1 MPPTSPDTTEIRFA
15 LLERSNRRLRLALS
29 LLTLAGAALLL
40 MGQSGA
46 TREGRYQLFE
56 KEGNEAIMWDT
67 VTGEVRVYNLQNQD
81 RVSIDRAWIW

>member
-1 MPPTSPDTTEIRFA
+1 V
-15 LLERSNRRLRLALS
+15 S
-29 LLTLAGAALLL
+29 LLALAGAGLLL

-67 VTGEVRVYNLQNQD
+67 TTGEVRIYNLQNQD
-81 RVSIDRAWIW
+81 RVSIERGWIW